1 MHFMARPLDALN
13 VRMKSGFPTN
23 QMTKM
28 KSNILSLFKGLS
40 KKNQADKTTQVRSIL
55 NR

>member
-1 MHFMARPLDALN
+1 MARPLDALN

-23 QMTKM
+23 QMTEM

-40 KKNQADKTTQVRSIL
+40 KKDKPTKLLKYTAF
-55 NR
+55 